1 MKCNLELDCQ
11 LLLWRLAVLY
21 FVYLIL
27 IWLDKLL
34 IREGRILVAEKEINR
49 EKYYFTLNKVPS
61 P

>member
-11 LLLWRLAVLY
+11 QLLWRLAVLY

-49 EKYYFTLNKVPS
+49 EKYYFTLSKALS

>member
-11 LLLWRLAVLY
+11 LLLGRLAVLY

-49 EKYYFTLNKVPS
+49 KKYYFTLSKALS